1 MRLLNIILNLK
12 QIRTRPYW
20 TTREQQ
26 KSLAMLI
33 AVAAEQQVPLQ
44 PLLTAWADDEQ
55 GVQQNRVRRLG
66 RLLDEGAPLVD
77 AVARIPGILG
87 DQEILAV
94 RCIVSL
100 NVIDLK
106 KEYPRVQ
113 ILKTDG
119 ANEKK
124 SQHSFVR
131 WGALAY
137 AAVVTVLF
145 VPVASFLLLSIMPKY
160 EKIIED
166 FGMERSP
173 AMVWYLHMGD
183 VIAGAWWAIAVAM
196 VLLLWV
202 AFFPRPRRSLCRSC
216 IGRILRIHGDICSGE
231 VLTVMAACDSGG
243 KPVEETVAALA
254 QWHYESGLRR
264 KLRVVQNEIKR
275 GTHLWQSMFQ
285 RGLLTSNEQHLL
297 TESQDHENR
306 PWILRCLAQSRRRR
320 VNYKLEAMAEI
331 LMPILVSI
339 MGIFV
344 LLQSLAVVM
353 PLQQLIMGLL

>member
-1 MRLLNIILNLK
+1 M
-12 QIRTRPYW
+12 
-20 TTREQQ
+20 
-26 KSLAMLI
+26 
-33 AVAAEQQVPLQ
+33 
-44 PLLTAWADDEQ
+44 
-55 GVQQNRVRRLG
+55 
-66 RLLDEGAPLVD
+66 
-77 AVARIPGILG
+77 ARIPGILG

-106 KEYPRVQ
+106 KGYPRVQ
-113 ILKTDG
+113 ILETDG

-183 VIAGAWWAIAVAM
+183 VIAGGLVGDRCCDGAPFVGG
-196 VLLLWV
+196 
-202 AFFPRPRRSLCRSC
+202 FFPRPRRSLCRSC
-216 IGRILRIHGDICSGE
+216 IGRILRIHGDIRSGE

-297 TESQDHENR
+297 TESQDHGNR